1 MRLTFMAL
9 SSRIGSALGVQFKNQ
24 VPSGSFRQTQM
35 GCRIILD
42 ILDWEEGQ
50 MKKTMGLGAMLLA
63 GL

>member
-1 MRLTFMAL
+1 
-9 SSRIGSALGVQFKNQ
+9 LGVQFKNQ